1 MLNRINKIDDDAR
14 RKIIE
19 KTKDG
24 KVHKVKKAELT
35 TEFTKNIKIQNNA
48 IEVKRRYVT
57 IDCEKNNEM
66 DVDALMEV
74 KDKEVLGFIL
84 DKRR

>member
-24 KVHKVKKAELT
+24 KVHKVKRTELT
-35 TEFTKNIKIQNNA
+35 SEFNNNIKIQNNA
-48 IEVKRRYVT
+48 IKVKRRYVT

-66 DVDALMEV
+66 GVDALMEV